1 MSTAYFVILFVL
13 ILIFFIEIYF
23 SFNPLS
29 YIENFDPFKEAQAKG
44 RAKAH
49 AKAKAKAKAK
59 AQAKAQAK
67 EKAQAK
73 AIGFGRNE
81 VKKPKPKN
89 DCNSGQQKIAKNQQ
103 GRIDELGNKLNRLE
117 LELKSQQ
124 KMLSTSK
131 ELNVMNKLKL
141 KESKEA
147 IKKSK
152 DEEKKR
158 QEKKD

>member
-13 ILIFFIEIYF
+13 ILIFFIEEIYF

-29 YIENFDPFKEAQAKG
+29 YIENFDAIKDAQEKA
-44 RAKAH
+44 RAKAR
-49 AKAKAKAKAK
+49 AKALAKGKGGGGNIK
-59 AQAKAQAK
+59 
-67 EKAQAK
+67 
-73 AIGFGRNE
+73 

-103 GRIDELGNKLNRLE
+103 GRIDELGSKLNRLE

-124 KMLSTSK
+124 KMLYTSK

-141 KESKEA
+141 KESKEEL
-147 IKKSK
+147 KKSK
-152 DEEKKR
+152 EKEKKR